1 MPAKLRDALLF
12 HSQPPDALAINVYH
26 NFFPP
31 GIGLITFAGVN
42 CRGNETNLADCE
54 MPNNYYYGHCSHRE
68 DVGVICLMT
77 SNSMATPNTS
87 TPGVT
92 SSQATSS
99 PVSASI
105 IGGSM
110 GGALILIIVLFILV
124 VIIAVVQRKKAAV
137 QSFQLEVLA
146 R

>member
-1 MPAKLRDALLF
+1 MLCFYLF
-12 HSQPPDALAINVYH
+12 FYSQLPEALAINVH
-26 NFFPP
+26 DDHFTS
-31 GIGLITFAGVN
+31 GTGLITFAGVN

-54 MPNNYYYGHCSHRE
+54 DTNIYYSYCSHRQ
-68 DVGVICLMT
+68 DVGVICLQT

-87 TPGVT
+87 TPGAT

-110 GGALILIIVLFILV
+110 GGVLILVIVLFILV
-124 VIIAVVQRKKAAV
+124 VIMAVVQRKKAAV